1 MNIRDVLQKIENNAF
16 FKIFEK
22 LYGTSEEVQRYQKQR
37 YLNAVQKFAEL
48 YPKRKAIR
56 IYSAPGRTEIGGNHT
71 DHQHGCV
78 LAAAVN
84 LDAIAVVAFH
94 NDNVIRVKSEGY
106 DAFTVNLDDLSV
118 QSSETGTA
126 AIIRGIAAKFS
137 GMGAEIG
144 GFDLYC
150 TSDVLSGSGIS
161 SSAAFETLIGTI
173 IDSYYNNSKAGA
185 VEIAK
190 IGQFAENVYFGKN
203 SGLMDQM
210 VSSVGGLVSID
221 FYDTENP
228 EITPF
233 EYDFEAHGYCLCIT
247 DTKGS
252 HANLT
257 DDYVAIRNEMEAIAA
272 YFGKPY
278 LREVSEIA
286 FYDAIPKL
294 REICPDRAIL
304 RASHFFSENSRALQ
318 EADALKADNMD
329 EFLRLVNESGDS
341 SAQLLQNLYSTSQP
355 TQQEIPLAIMIS
367 KKLLKGGM
375 GGSYALAGFQRK
387 VTQHASPADARCV
400 RNERSEWR
408 DKATLRNVPP
418 FKIGAV
424 RVHGG
429 GFAGTIQAFVPLEL
443 ADSYTAEMNRIFGE
457 NACRKLRIR
466 PVGGVEITEESTQG
480 GAL

>member
-1 MNIRDVLQKIENNAF
+1 MNIRDVLQKIENNAYTKTF
-16 FKIFEK
+16 QK
-22 LYGTSEEVQRYQKQR
+22 LYGTSEEVLQHQKQR
-37 YLNAVQKFAEL
+37 YLDAVQKFTQL
-48 YPKRKAIR
+48 YPKHKAIR

-94 NDNVIRVKSEGY
+94 RDGVIRVKSEGY
-106 DAFTVNLDDLSV
+106 DDFTVKLDDLSV
-118 QSSETGTA
+118 QPTETGTA
-126 AIIRGIAAKFS
+126 AIIRGVAAKFS
-137 GMGAEIG
+137 GLGAEIM
-144 GFDLYC
+144 GFDMYC

-173 IDSYYNNSKAGA
+173 IDSFYNDSKAGA

-190 IGQFAENVYFGKN
+190 IGQFAENVYFGKK

-228 EITPF
+228 EIKPF
-233 EYDFEAHGYCLCIT
+233 DFDFEAHGYCLCIT

-257 DDYVAIRNEMEAIAA
+257 DDYVAIRSEMEAVAA

-278 LREVSEIA
+278 LREVSEIG

-294 REICPDRAIL
+294 RETCPDRAIL
-304 RASHFFSENSRALQ
+304 RAAHFFSDNRRAMQ
-318 EADALKADNMD
+318 EAEALKSGNLD
-329 EFLRLVNESGDS
+329 EFLLLVNESGES
-341 SAQLLQNLYSTSQP
+341 SAQLLQNLYSTSKP
-355 TQQEIPLAIMIS
+355 TQQKIPLAIMMS
-367 KKLLKGGM
+367 KRILNG
-375 GGSYALAGFQRK
+375 
-387 VTQHASPADARCV
+387 T
-400 RNERSEWR
+400 
-408 DKATLRNVPP
+408 
-418 FKIGAV
+418 GAV

-443 ADSYTAEMNRIFGE
+443 ADAYAAEMNRIFGE
-457 NACRKLRIR
+457 NACQKMRIR
-466 PVGGVEITEESTQG
+466 PVGGVEITKEEM
-480 GAL
+480 

>member
-1 MNIRDVLQKIENNAF
+1 MNIRDVLQKLENNAF
-16 FKIFEK
+16 FKAFEK
-22 LYGTSEEVQRYQKQR
+22 LYGSSEDTLRCQKQR

-48 YPKRKAIR
+48 YPKQKEIH

-84 LDAIAVVAFH
+84 LDAIAVAAFH
-94 NDNVIRVKSEGY
+94 RDGVIRVKSEGY
-106 DAFTVNLDDLSV
+106 DAFTVKLDDLSV
-118 QSSETGTA
+118 QSSETGTPA
-126 AIIRGIAAKFS
+126 VIRGIAAKFS
-137 GMGAEIG
+137 SLGEEIG

-173 IDSYYNNSKAGA
+173 IDSYYNDNKAGA

-190 IGQFAENVYFGKN
+190 IGQFAENVYFGKK

-228 EITPF
+228 GMERF
-233 EYDFEAHGYCLCIT
+233 DFDFEQHGCGLCIT

-252 HANLT
+252 HADLT
-257 DDYVAIRNEMEAIAA
+257 GDYDAIRSEMEEIAS

-278 LREVSEIA
+278 LREVSETA

-294 REICPDRAIL
+294 RETCSDRAIL
-304 RASHFFSENSRALQ
+304 RGAHFFSENSRALQ
-318 EADALKADNMD
+318 EAEALKAGDME
-329 EFLRLVNESGDS
+329 EFLRLVNASGDS
-341 SAQLLQNLYSTSQP
+341 SAQLLQNLYSNSQP
-355 TQQEIPLAIMIS
+355 MQQQIPLAIMMS
-367 KKLLKGGM
+367 KRILDG
-375 GGSYALAGFQRK
+375 R
-387 VTQHASPADARCV
+387 
-400 RNERSEWR
+400 
-408 DKATLRNVPP
+408 
-418 FKIGAV
+418 GAV

-443 ADSYTAEMNRIFGE
+443 ADTYAEEMNRIFGDGS
-457 NACRKLRIR
+457 CQKLHIR
-466 PVGGVEITEESTQG
+466 PVGGVELTKEE
-480 GAL
+480 A

>member
-1 MNIRDVLQKIENNAF
+1 MNLSDAIEL
-16 FKIFEK
+16 FESGYFTERLAV
-22 LYGTSEEVQRYQKQR
+22 LYGTDKRILEKQKQR
-37 YLNAVQKFAEL
+37 YLSAIRCFSEL
-48 YPKRKAIR
+48 YPDREDVHIF
-56 IYSAPGRTEIGGNHT
+56 SAPGRTEIGGNHT

-94 NDNVIRVKSEGY
+94 RDGVIRVKSEGY
-106 DAFTVNLDDLSV
+106 DAFTVNLGDLSV
-118 QSSETGTA
+118 QSDETGTA

-137 GMGAEIG
+137 GLGAEIG
-144 GFDLYC
+144 GFDMYC

-173 IDSYYNNSKAGA
+173 IDSYYNDSKAGA

-190 IGQFAENVYFGKN
+190 IGQFAANVYFGKK

-228 EITPF
+228 EIEPF
-233 EYDFEAHGYCLCIT
+233 DFDFEAHGYCLCIT

-257 DDYVAIRNEMEAIAA
+257 DDYVAIRSEMEAVAA

-294 REICPDRAIL
+294 RETCPDRAIL
-304 RASHFFSENSRALQ
+304 RAAHFFSDNRRAMQ
-318 EADALKADNMD
+318 EADALKSGNLD
-329 EFLRLVNESGDS
+329 EFLRLVNESGES
-341 SAQLLQNLYSTSQP
+341 SAQLLQNLYSTSKP
-355 TQQEIPLAIMIS
+355 LQQEIPLAIMMS
-367 KKLLKGGM
+367 KRVLNGM
-375 GGSYALAGFQRK
+375 
-387 VTQHASPADARCV
+387 
-400 RNERSEWR
+400 
-408 DKATLRNVPP
+408 
-418 FKIGAV
+418 GAV

-443 ADSYTAEMNRIFGE
+443 ADAYMTEMNRIFGE
-457 NACRKLRIR
+457 NACQKMRIR
-466 PVGGVEITEESTQG
+466 PVGGVELTKEQ
-480 GAL
+480 L

>member
-16 FKIFEK
+16 TKTFQK
-22 LYGTSEEVQRYQKQR
+22 LYGTSEEVLQHQKQR
-37 YLNAVQKFAEL
+37 YLDAVQKFTQL

-94 NDNVIRVKSEGY
+94 RDGVIRVKSEGY

-118 QSSETGTA
+118 QSGQKGTA
-126 AIIRGIAAKFS
+126 AIICGIAAKFS
-137 GMGAEIG
+137 GMGAEIM
-144 GFDLYC
+144 GFDMYC

-161 SSAAFETLIGTI
+161 SSAAFETLVGTI
-173 IDSYYNNSKAGA
+173 IDSYYNDSKAGA
-185 VEIAK
+185 VEIAQ
-190 IGQFAENVYFGKN
+190 IGQFAENIYFGKK

-228 EITPF
+228 EIEPF
-233 EYDFEAHGYCLCIT
+233 DFDFEAHGYCLCIT

-257 DDYVAIRNEMEAIAA
+257 DDYVAIRSEMESVAA
-272 YFGKPY
+272 YFGKLY
-278 LREVSEIA
+278 LRKVSEIA
-286 FYDAIPKL
+286 FYDTIPNL
-294 REICPDRAIL
+294 RETCPDRAIL

-318 EADALKADNMD
+318 EADALRSGNVD
-329 EFLRLVNESGDS
+329 EFLRLVNESSES
-341 SAQLLQNLYSTSQP
+341 SAQLLQNLYSNSQP
-355 TQQEIPLAIMIS
+355 TQQEIPLAIMMS
-367 KKLLKGGM
+367 KRILNG
-375 GGSYALAGFQRK
+375 
-387 VTQHASPADARCV
+387 T
-400 RNERSEWR
+400 
-408 DKATLRNVPP
+408 
-418 FKIGAV
+418 GAV

-443 ADSYTAEMNRIFGE
+443 ADAYMTEMNRIFGE
-457 NACRKLRIR
+457 NACQKMRIR
-466 PVGGVEITEESTQG
+466 PVGGVEITKEE
-480 GAL
+480 A

>member
-1 MNIRDVLQKIENNAF
+1 MNIRDVLQKIENNAYTKTF
-16 FKIFEK
+16 QK
-22 LYGTSEEVQRYQKQR
+22 LYGTSEEVLLHQKQR
-37 YLNAVQKFAEL
+37 YLDAVKKFTQL

-94 NDNVIRVKSEGY
+94 RDGVIRVKSEGY
-106 DAFTVNLDDLSV
+106 DDFTVKLDDLSV
-118 QSSETGTA
+118 QSGQKGTA
-126 AIIRGIAAKFS
+126 AIICGIAAKFS

-173 IDSYYNNSKAGA
+173 IDSYYNDSKAGA

-190 IGQFAENVYFGKN
+190 IGQFSENVYFGKN
-203 SGLMDQM
+203 CGLMDQM

-221 FYDTENP
+221 FYDTQNP
-228 EITPF
+228 EIERF
-233 EYDFEAHGYCLCIT
+233 DFDFEAHGYCLCIT

-257 DDYVAIRNEMEAIAA
+257 DDYVAIRSEMEAVAA
-272 YFGKPY
+272 YFGKPH
-278 LREVSEIA
+278 LREVSEIT
-286 FYDAIPKL
+286 FYDAIPNL
-294 REICPDRAIL
+294 RETCPDRAIL
-304 RASHFFSENSRALQ
+304 RAAHFFSDNRRALQ
-318 EADALKADNMD
+318 EAEALKSGNLGD
-329 EFLRLVNESGDS
+329 FLRLVNESGES
-341 SAQLLQNLYSTSQP
+341 SAQLLQNLYSNSQP
-355 TQQEIPLAIMIS
+355 TQQEIPLAIMMS
-367 KKLLKGGM
+367 KRILNGM
-375 GGSYALAGFQRK
+375 
-387 VTQHASPADARCV
+387 
-400 RNERSEWR
+400 
-408 DKATLRNVPP
+408 
-418 FKIGAV
+418 GAV

-443 ADSYTAEMNRIFGE
+443 ADAYTMEMNRIFGE
-457 NACRKLRIR
+457 NACQKMRIR
-466 PVGGVEITEESTQG
+466 PVGGIELTKEE
-480 GAL
+480 A